1 MSSFQERQGSL
12 KIVDAAKVAAR
23 GALFV
28 TEARLRTMLKW
39 IWLIIGLAIAN
50 PVLYLVSIGL
60 GVGAYIDEN
69 TGGMGVDG
77 VSYITFLAPAL
88 LATAAIQGAI
98 DESVYPTLEGFKW
111 NKIFFSMNSTPLSGN
126 HIAMGVFLNS
136 LIRVIFTAVI
146 YWLVM
151 LAFGVLESPRAWLA
165 IFTAVMAGAAFGAL
179 MQALAGMLENEDIF
193 FTVLQRFVIMPLF
206 LFSGT
211 FYPLTNMPIFL
222 QWIGW
227 ISPLWHATEL
237 GRWLTYGHEI
247 SSLMLYTHFIFL
259 NSLLLFGVIASRRI
273 FTRRLGK

>member
-1 MSSFQERQGSL
+1 MSSLQERQGSL

-146 YWLVM
+146 YWFVM

>member
-1 MSSFQERQGSL
+1 MSSLRERQGSL

-23 GALFV
+23 GAIFV

-39 IWLIIGLAIAN
+39 VWLIIGLAIAN

-60 GVGAYIDEN
+60 GVGAYIDKN

-111 NKIFFSMNSTPLSGN
+111 NKTFFSMNATPLSGN
-126 HIAMGVFLNS
+126 HIAMGVFFNS

-179 MQALAGMLENEDIF
+179 MQALAGMLENEDVF
-193 FTVLQRFVIMPLF
+193 FTVLGRFVIMPLF

-211 FYPLTNMPIFL
+211 FYPLTNMPIYL

-237 GRWLTYGHEI
+237 GRWLSYGHEI
-247 SSLMLYTHFIFL
+247 SSQMLYVHFIFL
-259 NSLLLFGVIASRRI
+259 NSLLLIGIIASRRI
-273 FTRRLGK
+273 FTKRLGK

>member
-1 MSSFQERQGSL
+1 MSSFQTRQGSL

-28 TEARLRTMLKW
+28 TEARLRAMLKW
-39 IWLIIGLAIAN
+39 IWLILGIAIAN

-60 GVGAYIDEN
+60 GVGAYIDKN

-111 NKIFFSMNSTPLSGN
+111 DKIFFSMNSTPLSGN
-126 HIAMGVFLNS
+126 HIAMGVFFNS
-136 LIRVIFTAVI
+136 LIRVTFTAVI
-146 YWLVM
+146 YWFVM

-165 IFTAVMAGAAFGAL
+165 IFTAIMAGAAFGAL

-193 FTVLQRFVIMPLF
+193 FTVLGRFVIMPLF

-227 ISPLWHATEL
+227 ISPMWHATEL

-259 NSLLLFGVIASRRI
+259 NSLLLIGIIASRRI

>member
-1 MSSFQERQGSL
+1 MSSFQARQGSL

-28 TEARLRTMLKW
+28 TEARLRNMLKW
-39 IWLIIGLAIAN
+39 VWLIIAIAIAN

-60 GVGAYIDEN
+60 GLGSFIDQN
-69 TGGMGVDG
+69 AGSAGVDG
-77 VSYITFLAPAL
+77 VSYLTVLAPAL
-88 LATAAIQGAI
+88 LATAAIQGAL

-111 NKIFFSMNSTPLSGN
+111 NKIFFSMNATPLSGN
-126 HIAMGVFLNS
+126 HIAMGVFFNS
-136 LIRVIFTAVI
+136 LIRTIFTTVL

-165 IFTAVMAGAAFGAL
+165 IFTAVMAGAAFGAF
-179 MQALAGMLENEDIF
+179 MQALAGLLENENLF
-193 FTVLQRFVIMPLF
+193 FTLVERFIVMPLF

-211 FYPLTNMPIFL
+211 FYPLSSMPFFL

-237 GRWLTYGHEI
+237 GRWLTYGSEI
-247 SSLMLYTHFIFL
+247 STQMLFVHFIFL
-259 NSLLLFGVIASRRI
+259 NSIFVVGLIASRRI

>member
-1 MSSFQERQGSL
+1 MSSFQNRQGSL

-23 GALFV
+23 GTIFV
-28 TEARLRTMLKW
+28 TEARLRAMLKW
-39 IWLIIGLAIAN
+39 IWLILGIAIAN

-60 GVGAYIDEN
+60 GVGAYIDKN

-111 NKIFFSMNSTPLSGN
+111 DKIFFSMNSTPLSGN
-126 HIAMGVFLNS
+126 HIAMGVFFNS
-136 LIRVIFTAVI
+136 VIRVTFTAVI
-146 YWLVM
+146 YWFVM
-151 LAFGVLESPRAWLA
+151 LAFGVLESSRAWLA
-165 IFTAVMAGAAFGAL
+165 IFTAVMAGAAFGAM

-211 FYPLTNMPIFL
+211 FYPLTNMPIYL

-237 GRWLTYGHEI
+237 GRWLSYGHEI

-259 NSLLLFGVIASRRI
+259 NSLLLIGIIASRRI

>member
-1 MSSFQERQGSL
+1 MSQLHQRQGSL

-28 TEARLRTMLKW
+28 TEARLRAMLEW
-39 IWLIIGLAIAN
+39 IWLIISLAIAN

-60 GVGAYIDEN
+60 GVGAYIDKN

-111 NKIFFSMNSTPLSGN
+111 DKTFFSMNATPISGN
-126 HIAMGVFLNS
+126 HIAMGVFYNS
-136 LIRVIFTAVI
+136 LIRVTFTAVI
-146 YWLVM
+146 YWFVM
-151 LAFGVLESPRAWLA
+151 LAFGVLESPRAWMA
-165 IFTAVMAGAAFGAL
+165 IFTAIMAGAAFGAL
-179 MQALAGMLENEDIF
+179 MQALAGLLENENIF
-193 FTVLQRFVIMPLF
+193 FTVLNRFVIMPLF

-247 SSLMLYTHFIFL
+247 SSLMLYVHFIFL
-259 NSLLLFGVIASRRI
+259 NTLLIVGVIASRRI

>member
-1 MSSFQERQGSL
+1 MNSFQTRQGSL

-23 GALFV
+23 GTIFV
-28 TEARLRTMLKW
+28 TEARLRAMLKW

-60 GVGAYIDEN
+60 GVGAYIDKN

-111 NKIFFSMNSTPLSGN
+111 NKTFFSMNSTPLSGN
-126 HIAMGVFLNS
+126 HIAMGVFFNS
-136 LIRVIFTAVI
+136 LVRVIFTAVI

-151 LAFGVLESPRAWLA
+151 LAFGVLESSRAWLA
-165 IFTAVMAGAAFGAL
+165 IFTAVMAGAAFGAM

-211 FYPLTNMPIFL
+211 FYPLTNMPIYL

-247 SSLMLYTHFIFL
+247 STLMLYTHFIFL
-259 NSLLLFGVIASRRI
+259 NSLLLIGIIASRRI

>member
-1 MSSFQERQGSL
+1 MSSFQTRQGSL

-23 GALFV
+23 GSIFV
-28 TEARLRTMLKW
+28 AEARLRTMMKW

-60 GVGAYIDEN
+60 GVGVYIDKN

-126 HIAMGVFLNS
+126 HIATGVFLNS
-136 LIRVIFTAVI
+136 LIRVIFTAII
-146 YWLVM
+146 YWFVM

-211 FYPLTNMPIFL
+211 FYPLTNMPIYL

-237 GRWLTYGHEI
+237 GRWLSYGHEI
-247 SSLMLYTHFIFL
+247 STLMLYTHFIFL
-259 NSLLLFGVIASRRI
+259 NSLLLIGIIASRRI

>member
-1 MSSFQERQGSL
+1 MSSFQTRQGSL

-23 GALFV
+23 GTIFV
-28 TEARLRTMLKW
+28 TEARLRAMLKW
-39 IWLIIGLAIAN
+39 IWLILGIAIAN

-60 GVGAYIDEN
+60 GVGAYIDKN

-111 NKIFFSMNSTPLSGN
+111 DKIFFSMNSTPLSGN
-126 HIAMGVFLNS
+126 HIAMGVFFNS
-136 LIRVIFTAVI
+136 LIRVTFTAVI
-146 YWLVM
+146 YWFVM

-165 IFTAVMAGAAFGAL
+165 IFTAIMAGAAFGAM

-237 GRWLTYGHEI
+237 GRWLSYGHEI

-259 NSLLLFGVIASRRI
+259 NSLLLIGIIASRRI

>member
-39 IWLIIGLAIAN
+39 VWLIIGLAIAN

-146 YWLVM
+146 YWFVM
-151 LAFGVLESPRAWLA
+151 LTFGVLESPRAWLA

-193 FTVLQRFVIMPLF
+193 FTVLERFVIMPLF

-259 NSLLLFGVIASRRI
+259 NSLLLFGIIASRRI

>member
-1 MSSFQERQGSL
+1 MSSFQTRQGSL

-23 GALFV
+23 GSIFV
-28 TEARLRTMLKW
+28 AEARLRTMMKW

-60 GVGAYIDEN
+60 GVGAYIDKN

-98 DESVYPTLEGFKW
+98 DESVFPTLEGFKW

-126 HIAMGVFLNS
+126 HIATGVFINS
-136 LIRVIFTAVI
+136 LIRVTFTAII
-146 YWLVM
+146 YWFVM
-151 LAFGVLESPRAWLA
+151 LVFGVLESPRAWLA
-165 IFTAVMAGAAFGAL
+165 IFTAIMAGAAFGAM

-211 FYPLTNMPIFL
+211 FYPLTNMPIYL

-237 GRWLTYGHEI
+237 GRWLSYGHEI

-259 NSLLLFGVIASRRI
+259 NSLLLVGIIASRRI

>member
-1 MSSFQERQGSL
+1 MSSFQTRQGSL

-23 GALFV
+23 GTIFV
-28 TEARLRTMLKW
+28 TEARLRAMLKW
-39 IWLIIGLAIAN
+39 IWLILGIAIAN

-60 GVGAYIDEN
+60 GVGAYIDKN

-111 NKIFFSMNSTPLSGN
+111 DKIFFSMNSTPLSGN
-126 HIAMGVFLNS
+126 HIAMGVFFNS
-136 LIRVIFTAVI
+136 VIRVTFTAVI
-146 YWLVM
+146 YWFVM

-165 IFTAVMAGAAFGAL
+165 IFTAIMAGAAFGAL

-193 FTVLQRFVIMPLF
+193 FTVLGRFVIMPLF

-247 SSLMLYTHFIFL
+247 SSLMLYVHFIFL
-259 NSLLLFGVIASRRI
+259 NSLLLIGIVASRRI

>member
-60 GVGAYIDEN
+60 GVGAYIDQN
-69 TGGMGVDG
+69 TGGMGIDG

-111 NKIFFSMNSTPLSGN
+111 NKIFFSMNSTSLSGN
-126 HIAMGVFLNS
+126 YIAMGVFLNS

-146 YWLVM
+146 YWFVM

-259 NSLLLFGVIASRRI
+259 NSLLLLGVIASRRI

>member
-60 GVGAYIDEN
+60 GVGAYIDKN

-136 LIRVIFTAVI
+136 LIRVIFTAII

-247 SSLMLYTHFIFL
+247 STLMLYTHFIFL
-259 NSLLLFGVIASRRI
+259 NSLLLVGIIASRRI

>member
-23 GALFV
+23 GSIFV
-28 TEARLRTMLKW
+28 AEARLRAMLKW
-39 IWLIIGLAIAN
+39 IWLIISLAIAN

-60 GVGAYIDEN
+60 GVGAYIDKN

-111 NKIFFSMNSTPLSGN
+111 NKTFFSMNSTPLSGN
-126 HIAMGVFLNS
+126 HIATGVFLNS

-146 YWLVM
+146 YWFVM

-165 IFTAVMAGAAFGAL
+165 IFTAVMAGAAFGAM

-211 FYPLTNMPIFL
+211 FYPLTNMPIYL

-237 GRWLTYGHEI
+237 GRWLSYGHEI
-247 SSLMLYTHFIFL
+247 STLMLYTHFIFL
-259 NSLLLFGVIASRRI
+259 NSLLLIGIIASRRI

>member
-1 MSSFQERQGSL
+1 MSSFQTRQGSL

-23 GALFV
+23 GSIFV
-28 TEARLRTMLKW
+28 AEARLRTMMKW
-39 IWLIIGLAIAN
+39 IWLIISLAIAN

-60 GVGAYIDEN
+60 GVGAYIDKN

-136 LIRVIFTAVI
+136 LIRVTFTAII

-151 LAFGVLESPRAWLA
+151 LAFGVLESPRAWMA
-165 IFTAVMAGAAFGAL
+165 IFTAIMAGAAFGAM

-211 FYPLTNMPIFL
+211 FYPLTNMPIYL

-237 GRWLTYGHEI
+237 GRWLTYSHEI
-247 SSLMLYTHFIFL
+247 STLMLYTHFIFL
-259 NSLLLFGVIASRRI
+259 NSLLLIGIIASRRI

>member
-1 MSSFQERQGSL
+1 MSSFQTRQGSL

-23 GALFV
+23 GSIFV
-28 TEARLRTMLKW
+28 AEARLRTMMKW
-39 IWLIIGLAIAN
+39 IWLIISLAIAN

-60 GVGAYIDEN
+60 GVGAYIDKN

-136 LIRVIFTAVI
+136 LIRVTFTAII

-151 LAFGVLESPRAWLA
+151 LAFGVLESPRAWMA
-165 IFTAVMAGAAFGAL
+165 IFTAIMAGAAFGAM

-211 FYPLTNMPIFL
+211 FYPLTNMPIYL

-247 SSLMLYTHFIFL
+247 STLMLYTHFVFL
-259 NSLLLFGVIASRRI
+259 NSILVIAVIASRRI

>member
-1 MSSFQERQGSL
+1 MSSTTRQGSL
-12 KIVDAAKVAAR
+12 KLVDSAKVAAR

-28 TEARLRTMLKW
+28 TEARLRAMMKW
-39 IWLIIGLAIAN
+39 VWLIISLAIAN

-60 GVGAYIDEN
+60 GVGSYIDKN

-98 DESVYPTLEGFKW
+98 DESVFPTLEGFKW

-126 HIAMGVFLNS
+126 HIAMGVFFNS
-136 LIRVIFTAVI
+136 LIRVVFTAII
-146 YWLVM
+146 YWFVM

-165 IFTAVMAGAAFGAL
+165 IFTAIMAGAAFGAM
-179 MQALAGMLENEDIF
+179 MQALAGMLENENIF
-193 FTVLQRFVIMPLF
+193 FTVLNRFVIMPLF

-211 FYPLTNMPIFL
+211 FYPLTNMPIYL

-247 SSLMLYTHFIFL
+247 SSLMLYIHFIFL
-259 NSLLLFGVIASRRI
+259 NSLLLVGIIASRRI

>member
-1 MSSFQERQGSL
+1 MSTTQERQGSL
-12 KIVDAAKVAAR
+12 KLIDATKVAAR

-39 IWLIIGLAIAN
+39 IWLIIGIAIAN

-60 GVGAYIDEN
+60 GVGAYIDKN
-69 TGGMGVDG
+69 TGGLGVDG
-77 VSYITFLAPAL
+77 VSYVTFLAPAL

-98 DESVYPTLEGFKW
+98 DESVFPTLEGFKW
-111 NKIFFSMNSTPLSGN
+111 NKTFFSMNATPLSGN
-126 HIAMGVFLNS
+126 HIAMGVFFNS
-136 LIRVIFTAVI
+136 LIRVTFTAVM

-165 IFTAVMAGAAFGAL
+165 IFTAIMAGAAFGAL
-179 MQALAGMLENEDIF
+179 MQALAGLLENENIF
-193 FTVLQRFVIMPLF
+193 FTVLNRFVIMPLF

-211 FYPLTNMPIFL
+211 FYPLTNMPIYL
-222 QWIGW
+222 QWVGW

-237 GRWLTYGHEI
+237 GRWLTYDHEI
-247 SSLMLYTHFIFL
+247 SSPMLYVHFIFL
-259 NSLLLFGVIASRRI
+259 NSLLVIGLIASRRI

>member
-1 MSSFQERQGSL
+1 MSQRHQRQGSL

-28 TEARLRTMLKW
+28 TEARLRAMLKW
-39 IWLIIGLAIAN
+39 IWLIISLAIAN

-60 GVGAYIDEN
+60 GVGAYIDKN

-111 NKIFFSMNSTPLSGN
+111 NKTFFSMNATPLSGN
-126 HIAMGVFLNS
+126 HIAMGVFYNS
-136 LIRVIFTAVI
+136 LIRVIFTAI
-146 YWLVM
+146 MYWLMM

-165 IFTAVMAGAAFGAL
+165 IFTAIMAGAAFGAL
-179 MQALAGMLENEDIF
+179 MQALAGLLENENIF
-193 FTVLQRFVIMPLF
+193 FTVLNRFVIMPLF

-247 SSLMLYTHFIFL
+247 SSLMLYVHFIFL
-259 NSLLLFGVIASRRI
+259 NTLLIVGVIASRRI

>member
-1 MSSFQERQGSL
+1 MSSFQTRQGSL

-23 GALFV
+23 GSIFV
-28 TEARLRTMLKW
+28 AEARLRGMLKW

-60 GVGAYIDEN
+60 GVGAYIDKN

-98 DESVYPTLEGFKW
+98 DESVFPTLEGFKW
-111 NKIFFSMNSTPLSGN
+111 NKIFFSMNATPLSGN
-126 HIAMGVFLNS
+126 HIATGVFINS
-136 LIRVIFTAVI
+136 LIRVTFTAII
-146 YWLVM
+146 YWFVM
-151 LAFGVLESPRAWLA
+151 LVFGVLESPRAWLA
-165 IFTAVMAGAAFGAL
+165 IFTAVMAGAAFGAM

-211 FYPLTNMPIFL
+211 FYPLTNMPIYL

-247 SSLMLYTHFIFL
+247 STQMLYVHFVFL
-259 NSLLLFGVIASRRI
+259 NSLLLIGVIASRRI

>member
-1 MSSFQERQGSL
+1 MSSFQTRQGSL

-23 GALFV
+23 GSIFV
-28 TEARLRTMLKW
+28 AEARLRNMMKW

-60 GVGAYIDEN
+60 GVGAYIDKN

-111 NKIFFSMNSTPLSGN
+111 DKIFFSMNSTPLSGN
-126 HIAMGVFLNS
+126 HIATGVFLNS

-146 YWLVM
+146 YWFVM

-165 IFTAVMAGAAFGAL
+165 IFTAVMAGAAFGAM

-211 FYPLTNMPIFL
+211 FYPLTNMPIYL

-247 SSLMLYTHFIFL
+247 STLMLYTHFIFL
-259 NSLLLFGVIASRRI
+259 NSLLLIGIIASRRI

>member
-60 GVGAYIDEN
+60 GVGAYIDKN

-98 DESVYPTLEGFKW
+98 DKSVYPTLEGFKW

-146 YWLVM
+146 YWFVM

-259 NSLLLFGVIASRRI
+259 NSLLLLGVIASRRI

>member
-1 MSSFQERQGSL
+1 MSSFQARQGSL

-28 TEARLRTMLKW
+28 TEARLRAMLKW
-39 IWLIIGLAIAN
+39 IWLIISLAIAN

-60 GVGAYIDEN
+60 GVGAYIDKN

-111 NKIFFSMNSTPLSGN
+111 DKTFFSMNATPISGN
-126 HIAMGVFLNS
+126 HIAMGVFYNS
-136 LIRVIFTAVI
+136 LIRVTFTAVI
-146 YWLVM
+146 YWFVM
-151 LAFGVLESPRAWLA
+151 LAFGVLESPRAWMA
-165 IFTAVMAGAAFGAL
+165 IFTAIMAGAAFGAL
-179 MQALAGMLENEDIF
+179 MQALAGLLENENIF
-193 FTVLQRFVIMPLF
+193 FTVLNRFVIMPLF

-247 SSLMLYTHFIFL
+247 SSLMLYVHFIFL
-259 NSLLLFGVIASRRI
+259 NTLLIVGVIASRRI

>member
-1 MSSFQERQGSL
+1 MSQLQQRQGSL

-39 IWLIIGLAIAN
+39 VWLIISISIAN

-60 GVGAYIDEN
+60 GVGAYIDKN

-98 DESVYPTLEGFKW
+98 DESVFPTLEGFKW

-126 HIAMGVFLNS
+126 HIAMGVFFTS
-136 LIRVIFTAVI
+136 LVRVIFTAVM

-151 LAFGVLESPRAWLA
+151 LAFGVLESPRSWLA
-165 IFTAVMAGAAFGAL
+165 IFTAVMAGAAFGAM
-179 MQALAGMLENEDIF
+179 MQALAGLLENENIF
-193 FTVLQRFVIMPLF
+193 FTVLNRFVIMPLF

-211 FYPLTNMPIFL
+211 FYPLTNMPIYL

-247 SSLMLYTHFIFL
+247 STQMLYVHFVFL
-259 NSLLLFGVIASRRI
+259 NSLLSIGVIASRRI
-273 FTRRLGK
+273 FTRRLAK

>member
-1 MSSFQERQGSL
+1 MSTTQERQGSL
-12 KIVDAAKVAAR
+12 KLIDATKVAAR

-39 IWLIIGLAIAN
+39 IWLIIGIAIAN

-60 GVGAYIDEN
+60 GVGAYIDKN

-98 DESVYPTLEGFKW
+98 DESVFPTLEGFKW
-111 NKIFFSMNSTPLSGN
+111 NKTFFSMNATPLSGN
-126 HIAMGVFLNS
+126 HIAMGVFFNS
-136 LIRVIFTAVI
+136 LIRVTFTAVM

-165 IFTAVMAGAAFGAL
+165 IFTAIMAGAAFGAL
-179 MQALAGMLENEDIF
+179 MQALAGLLENENIF
-193 FTVLQRFVIMPLF
+193 FTVLNRFVIMPLF

-211 FYPLTNMPIFL
+211 FYPLTNMPIYL
-222 QWIGW
+222 QWVGW

-237 GRWLTYGHEI
+237 GRWLTYDHEI
-247 SSLMLYTHFIFL
+247 SSPMLYVHFVFL
-259 NSLLLFGVIASRRI
+259 NSLLVIGLIASRRI

>member
-1 MSSFQERQGSL
+1 MSSFQTRQGSL

-23 GALFV
+23 GSIFV
-28 TEARLRTMLKW
+28 AEARLRAMLKW

-60 GVGAYIDEN
+60 GVGAYIDKN

-111 NKIFFSMNSTPLSGN
+111 NKTFFSMNATPLSGA
-126 HIAMGVFLNS
+126 HIATGVFLNS
-136 LIRVIFTAVI
+136 LIRVTFTAII

-165 IFTAVMAGAAFGAL
+165 IFTAIMAGAAFGAM

-211 FYPLTNMPIFL
+211 FYPLTNMPIYL

-237 GRWLTYGHEI
+237 GRWLTYDHSI
-247 SSLMLYTHFIFL
+247 STQMLFIHFVFL
-259 NSLLLFGVIASRRI
+259 NSLLIFGVIASRRI

>member
-1 MSSFQERQGSL
+1 MSSFQARQGSL

-28 TEARLRTMLKW
+28 TEARLRNMLKW
-39 IWLIIGLAIAN
+39 VWLIIAIAIAN

-60 GVGAYIDEN
+60 GLGSFIDQN
-69 TGGMGVDG
+69 AGSAGVDG
-77 VSYITFLAPAL
+77 VSYLTFLAPAL
-88 LATAAIQGAI
+88 LATAAIQGAL

-111 NKIFFSMNSTPLSGN
+111 NKIFFSMNATPLSGN
-126 HIAMGVFLNS
+126 HIAMGVFFNS
-136 LIRVIFTAVI
+136 LIRVVFTTVL

-165 IFTAVMAGAAFGAL
+165 IFTAVMAGAAFGVF
-179 MQALAGMLENEDIF
+179 MQALAGLLENENLF
-193 FTVLQRFVIMPLF
+193 FTLVERFIIMPLF

-211 FYPLTNMPIFL
+211 FYPLSSMPVFL

-237 GRWLTYGHEI
+237 GRWLTYGSEI
-247 SSLMLYTHFIFL
+247 STQMLFVHFIFL
-259 NSLLLFGVIASRRI
+259 NSILIVGLIASRRI

>member
-28 TEARLRTMLKW
+28 TEARLRAMLKW
-39 IWLIIGLAIAN
+39 IWLILGMAIAN

-60 GVGAYIDEN
+60 GVGAYIDKN

-111 NKIFFSMNSTPLSGN
+111 DKIFFSMNSTPLSGN
-126 HIAMGVFLNS
+126 HIAMGVFFNS
-136 LIRVIFTAVI
+136 LIRVTFTAVI
-146 YWLVM
+146 YWFVM

-165 IFTAVMAGAAFGAL
+165 IFTAIMAGAAFGAL

-193 FTVLQRFVIMPLF
+193 FTVLGRFVIMPLF

-227 ISPLWHATEL
+227 ISPMWHATEL

-259 NSLLLFGVIASRRI
+259 NSLLLIGIIASRRI

>member
-1 MSSFQERQGSL
+1 MSSFQTRQGSL

-28 TEARLRTMLKW
+28 TEARLRAMVKW

-60 GVGAYIDEN
+60 GVGAYIDKN

-98 DESVYPTLEGFKW
+98 DESVFPTLEGFKW
-111 NKIFFSMNSTPLSGN
+111 NKTFFSMNSTPLSGN
-126 HIAMGVFLNS
+126 HIAMGVFFNS
-136 LIRVIFTAVI
+136 LVRVIFTAVI

-151 LAFGVLESPRAWLA
+151 LAFGVLESSRAWLA
-165 IFTAVMAGAAFGAL
+165 IFTAVMAGAAFGAM

-211 FYPLTNMPIFL
+211 FYPLTNMPIYL

-237 GRWLTYGHEI
+237 GRWLSYGHEI

-259 NSLLLFGVIASRRI
+259 NSLLLIGIIASRRI

>member
-1 MSSFQERQGSL
+1 MSSFQTRQGSL

-23 GALFV
+23 GTIFV
-28 TEARLRTMLKW
+28 TEARLRAMLKW
-39 IWLIIGLAIAN
+39 IWLILGIAIAN

-60 GVGAYIDEN
+60 GVGAYIDKN

-111 NKIFFSMNSTPLSGN
+111 DKIFFSMNSTPLSGN
-126 HIAMGVFLNS
+126 HIAMGVFFNS
-136 LIRVIFTAVI
+136 VIRVTFTAVI
-146 YWLVM
+146 YWFVM

-165 IFTAVMAGAAFGAL
+165 IFTAIMAGAAFGAL

-211 FYPLTNMPIFL
+211 FYPLTNMPIYL

-237 GRWLTYGHEI
+237 GRWLSYGHEI

-259 NSLLLFGVIASRRI
+259 NSLLLIGIIASRRI